1 MNFEDEIHE
10 LHVIQVDVVKTE
22 RKKNEKF
29 KTNPFEVRQLE
40 FSAVYCL
47 SIQLIIQARALMTG
61 WFCYS

>member
-22 RKKNEKF
+22 RKKMRNSR
-29 KTNPFEVRQLE
+29 NPFEVRQLE
-40 FSAVYCL
+40 FSAVYSL

-61 WFCYS
+61 SFCYS